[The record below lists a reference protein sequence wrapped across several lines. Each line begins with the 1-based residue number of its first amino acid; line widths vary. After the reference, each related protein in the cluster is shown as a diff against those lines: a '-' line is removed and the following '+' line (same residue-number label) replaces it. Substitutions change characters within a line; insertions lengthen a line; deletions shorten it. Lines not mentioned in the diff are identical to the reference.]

1 MYMHEDVKKSKTF
14 NLFIIFYFIGDT
26 MTVQDPVSMNLCSAV
41 WAVVSFT
48 VADLEE
54 MLPR

>member
-1 MYMHEDVKKSKTF
+1 MHEDVKKSKTF

>member
-1 MYMHEDVKKSKTF
+1 
-14 NLFIIFYFIGDT
+14 
-26 MTVQDPVSMNLCSAV
+26 MTVQDPVAMNLCAAV
-41 WAVVSFT
+41 WAVVAYT

>member
-1 MYMHEDVKKSKTF
+1 MQEDAKKSKTF
-14 NLFIIFYFIGDT
+14 NLFISFYFTGDT
-26 MTVQDPVSMNLCSAV
+26 ITVQDPVIMNLCSAV
-41 WAVVSFT
+41 WAVVSYT